1 MLLVF
6 SYSNIVKFCKTD
18 KIKGIPLSKKFI
30 ENLTDIRNE
39 GNVIHHSHITGE
51 IIGYAYPYWN
61 GKVKE
66 NYCRPP
72 VVVHNLFKFNFFFFL
87 LKGLRSSVWKTDDI
101 NIGGKN
107 PSNMNFASIGN
118 QIHFV
123 DTIKYF
129 QQSLGALANSLT
141 DKEKK
146 CHLQR
151 M

>member
-1 MLLVF
+1 M
-6 SYSNIVKFCKTD
+6 
-18 KIKGIPLSKKFI
+18 
-30 ENLTDIRNE
+30 
-39 GNVIHHSHITGE
+39 
-51 IIGYAYPYWN
+51 
-61 GKVKE
+61 
-66 NYCRPP
+66 
-72 VVVHNLFKFNFFFFL
+72 
-87 LKGLRSSVWKTDDI
+87 SSVWKTDDI